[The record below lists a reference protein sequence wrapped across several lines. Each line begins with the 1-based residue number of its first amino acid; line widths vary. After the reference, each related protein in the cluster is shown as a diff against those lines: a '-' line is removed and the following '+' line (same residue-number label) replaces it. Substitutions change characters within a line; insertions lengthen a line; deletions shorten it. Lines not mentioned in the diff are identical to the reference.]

1 MNKSSTTPNGSDQT
15 VSFTVTH
22 PFHPLTGRHFA
33 LVAERFSW
41 GERRAF
47 FLDPV
52 SGQVRSLPAAW
63 TSLAPPDPFLH
74 LAAGRVIMRLVDLRA
89 LAGLLHEL
97 RTSGQASSS

>member
-1 MNKSSTTPNGSDQT
+1 LNESSTTPDETNQT

-22 PFHPLTGRHFA
+22 PFHPLTGQRFP
-33 LVAERFSW
+33 LVAERFAW
-41 GERRAF
+41 GEPRAF
-47 FLDPV
+47 FLDPG

-74 LAAGRVIMRLVDLRA
+74 LAAGRVIMRIVDLRA

-97 RTSGQASSS
+97 RESGRAPSS